1 MRASK
6 MNEIKDLLTQKYI
19 KIWVKQSKKVLK
31 DTPFG
36 QIEVL
41 EPENAKPYLYAEI
54 RANKDAEFTVHSE
67 LQAEKMKRF
76 FLTE

>member
-6 MNEIKDLLTQKYI
+6 INQIKDLLTPKYV

-41 EPENAKPYLYAEI
+41 EPDNVNPYLYAEI
-54 RANKDAEFTVHSE
+54 KSTKNAEITVHTE
-67 LQAEKMKRF
+67 VQAEKMKRF
-76 FLTE
+76 FLIE